1 MPQVI
6 QTVDQVAFDHG
17 QDILL
22 VDFRRSKRRE
32 YGTWD
37 RKARSAFVKW
47 MRSEHP
53 DVHVQVT
60 FPPPS
65 GGTLIQP
72 YSGWLA
78 VIVSEANQ
86 PDAYRKIV
94 EHWERPDGTPAVE
107 NVRLFIVPKPAHARV
122 VDDDL

>member
-6 QTVDQVAFDHG
+6 QTVDQVAFDRD
-17 QDILL
+17 QDIPLL
-22 VDFRRSKRRE
+22 DFRRPKRRRS
-32 YGTWD
+32 GTWD
-37 RKARSAFVKW
+37 RTARSAFVTW
-47 MRSEHP
+47 MKRELP
-53 DVHVQVT
+53 GVHVQVT